1 MSLTVD
7 VAVEGVRAPIGR
19 ERIAEIARAALRA
32 ERVTDALVSIAL
44 VDRREIARLNRVH
57 LDHRG
62 PTDVISFGFTRASD
76 RDPFIGDVYI
86 APEVARDNARQR
98 RVPVREE
105 LARLVVH
112 GVLHVLGYDH
122 PEGADR
128 EHSPMWRR
136 QEQIL
141 ERALR
146 AVRR

>member
-19 ERIAEIARAALRA
+19 ERIAEIARTALRA
-32 ERVTDALVSIAL
+32 ERVANALVSIAL
-44 VDRREIARLNRVH
+44 VDRREIARLNRAH
-57 LDHRG
+57 LGHRG

-86 APEVARDNARQR
+86 APEVASDNARQR

-112 GVLHVLGYDH
+112 GVLHVLGHDH

>member
-19 ERIAEIARAALRA
+19 ERIAEIARTALRA
-32 ERVTDALVSIAL
+32 ERVANALVSIAL
-44 VDRREIARLNRVH
+44 VDRREIARLNRAH
-57 LDHRG
+57 LGHRG

-98 RVPVREE
+98 GVPVREE

-112 GVLHVLGYDH
+112 GVLHVLGHDH